1 MISPRRSQP
10 VPFGEDIE
18 LVLRQLIGLEPRLLN
33 LEEVDRLI
41 IILRAEYRNK
51 LHELAQQT
59 RPRGSGGLGE
69 PSRLAIETL
78 QEIAQQDPDISE
90 TIQAIAYQIH
100 IDTREDE
107 GPLAAQSSAL
117 SEVPSKA
124 IAFETVRL
132 SADAIERSPC
142 YVEAAIDPK
151 VVVNHTITIDVLV
164 SLSQLEEWITSS
176 TSQSSEAEIDKSKLL
191 IVQVIPKTNFIAVD
205 EDGVEID
212 PKALAQGPK
221 QRATLYFDLRATHVG
236 EGEVWVTLRQGQALL
251 LTLTLRPEIVASR
264 ELRDTLESMLL
275 TSMLLSSY
283 QIALPQTDQKL
294 KAVGLVQELPKLSQP
309 LHQLRIF
316 ERRNGMEVSYQYEL
330 QSPKLD
336 ILEHYESAPITGDR
350 HQYVEHLYRE
360 IEACWRSSQEG
371 IEAFDAELRAFGG
384 QLFDEL
390 FPLKLQQR
398 LWKHRHEIHSI
409 MVISTEPFIP
419 WELVHLKEP
428 GESRLPD
435 ETCFLGQMGLVR
447 WLHEAGYPPELIR
460 VRQERTRYV
469 IPHYPQGSGYRL
481 PQAEQET
488 EFLTSRLGAM
498 AVEPQPEPVRKLV
511 AIGDFDLLHFAC
523 HGNAEQGNVANA
535 SLMMEGYLTD
545 AGSYVDRNLSA
556 VTVEQYGKLK
566 QGGNRPIVVLNSCQT
581 GRTGYTLTGVGG
593 FARAFL
599 KSGAGAFVGA
609 LWSVGDRSARIFSEA
624 FYEALLE
631 GDNLAEATIKAREA
645 ARQSGDATWLAY
657 AVYGHPHMKI
667 ERE

>member
-1 MISPRRSQP
+1 MLWIIGSR
-10 VPFGEDIE
+10 
-18 LVLRQLIGLEPRLLN
+18 LIPPE
-33 LEEVDRLI
+33 LEEDVARLMA
-41 IILRAEYRNK
+41 ILRSEYSEK
-51 LHELAQQT
+51 ADPLLLQSVT
-59 RPRGSGGLGE
+59 SWE
-69 PSRLAIETL
+69 PDSFAIESL
-78 QEIAQQDPDISE
+78 YIIAQQDTDISE
-90 TIQAIAYQIH
+90 TIQAIADLYKSIQLELRRTESIRLS
-100 IDTREDE
+100 DR
-107 GPLAAQSSAL
+107 GLAAPSPPPSTAPSSPPPISIEA
-117 SEVPSKA
+117 SPSSRA
-124 IAFETVRL
+124 SSGRLNFETATEL
-132 SADAIERSPC
+132 ALAIERSPC
-142 YVEAAIDPK
+142 YVHAAIDPK
-151 VVVNHTITIDVLV
+151 VVINHVTTIDVTVYLN
-164 SLSQLEEWITSS
+164 QLQARITNS
-176 TSQSSEAEIDKSKLL
+176 TSQSGKAEIEKGKLL

-205 EDGVEID
+205 EGRVEVD
-212 PKALAQGPK
+212 PNALAQEPN
-221 QRATLYFDLRATHVG
+221 QSITLYFDLRATHLG
-236 EGEVWVTLRQGQALL
+236 EGEVWVILRQGQASL

-264 ELRDTLESMLL
+264 ELRDAAAAT
-275 TSMLLSSY
+275 LLSSNE
-283 QIALPQTDQKL
+283 ATLPSTDQKL
-294 KAVGLVQELPKLSQP
+294 RADGFVEELPKLNQP

-316 ERRNGMEVSYQYEL
+316 EQRNGMEVSYQYEL

-336 ILEHYESAPITGDR
+336 ILEHYTSAPITGDR
-350 HQYVEHLYRE
+350 HQYVEHLYQQ

-398 LWKHRHEIHSI
+398 LWNHRHELESI

-469 IPHYPQGSGYRL
+469 IPHYPQGSEYRL

-488 EFLTSRLGAM
+488 QFLTSRFGATR
-498 AVEPQPEPVRKLV
+498 VEPQPEPVRKLV

-556 VTVEQYGKLK
+556 VTVEQYGNLK